1 MCSTP
6 IAPPLN
12 VKMSWIPLL
21 QILYLH
27 TPLVLLTWASLDLC
41 MLLVLFLLQQLSVQ
55 LVVLP
60 SPLWFA
66 STFFSKAHWK
76 HLLSY
81 AWSQQ
86 PLAHAFSFPAEVFPG
101 IGNDKTRDSPEL
113 PQHSDSSGISD
124 GHGVSCSPQLVVK
137 ELWSRNLYW
146 TITDVVQFKGET
158 TGERNKHCV
167 SIQILKFIECFSAVK
182 WSECY
187 TFLLPSLFSFFK
199 PTDDYSWSQSGP
211 SKNTND
217 LWCFHAVIPKYAH
230 VLASLTIKSR
240 TPYIWSLRCLES
252 LFVCICISH
261 PYSIRRW
268 WNNEC

>member
-1 MCSTP
+1 MCSTQ

-76 HLLSY
+76 HPLSY

-86 PLAHAFSFPAEVFPG
+86 PLAHALSFPAEVFPG

-113 PQHSDSSGISD
+113 PQHRT
-124 GHGVSCSPQLVVK
+124 LVVFQMAMGSHVAPNW
-137 ELWSRNLYW
+137 WSRNCG
-146 TITDVVQFKGET
+146 QG
-158 TGERNKHCV
+158 
-167 SIQILKFIECFSAVK
+167 
-182 WSECY
+182 
-187 TFLLPSLFSFFK
+187 
-199 PTDDYSWSQSGP
+199 
-211 SKNTND
+211 
-217 LWCFHAVIPKYAH
+217 
-230 VLASLTIKSR
+230 
-240 TPYIWSLRCLES
+240 
-252 LFVCICISH
+252 ICIELLQMLCNSKEKQQEKG
-261 PYSIRRW
+261 I
-268 WNNEC
+268 NTV